1 MLNGAQGECPP
12 DTPCPG
18 REAHRRAHGLC
29 NSGDM
34 KCAEWESAKPQT
46 ARVGWFA
53 EVGGGEGRVGT
64 DWQVCGVFFWG
75 GVMEIFWI

>member
-53 EVGGGEGRVGT
+53 EVGGGRAGLELTGRSVG
-64 DWQVCGVFFWG
+64 FFFG
-75 GVMEIFWI
+75 GG